1 MLADAPA
8 DLTIQLDG
16 SVEESIYDLFRMAP
30 WSEVIESFAFEDEQ
44 SNHLL
49 IADRSVT
56 LIDIR
61 IASTEA
67 LYVDSIG
74 GVEDV
79 PPQLDF
85 HSDQDDR
92 EATGTLFPVWFGTNR
107 KLVEI
112 DGETYVSPREIEAET
127 LHTGCCTVH
136 IPKTHRRGETVS
148 PWYRPERFL
157 QNDALEIQ
165 SVELFDNLCDR
176 IRREIEANG
185 NHNHLLFIHG
195 FNNSFPDAILRAA
208 QIGFDLGI
216 DGATIAFSWPSRKLV
231 PFVSRYAGDG
241 EVISSCRRAI
251 EAMFSELG
259 GLSGRLH
266 VIAHSMGNRGLLA
279 AWRNAFVQLQDNDNL
294 QLGQVIFA
302 APDVFQAVFRDEALG
317 IEQFCQRATLY
328 ASRRDKALGLARWL
342 SQTPR
347 AGLLPPALNLDGIET
362 IDTPF
367 HGDLLG
373 HTYFAK
379 AIPVLEDI
387 ATMIEQNL
395 APQDRESLKWVGED
409 GGYWTFDL
417 SDTDFDQ

>member
-1 MLADAPA
+1 MPSQFELFFTQREGWLTFYLYESGQTRASGRTELSSLMPFLEAALEKTADEAVGISEDQYIRPWQELAENAFGRNVFNVMLADAPA

-148 PWYRPERFL
+148 PWYRPCLLYTSPSPR
-157 QNDALEIQ
+157 
-165 SVELFDNLCDR
+165 DR
-176 IRREIEANG
+176 TRSRM
-185 NHNHLLFIHG
+185 
-195 FNNSFPDAILRAA
+195 
-208 QIGFDLGI
+208 
-216 DGATIAFSWPSRKLV
+216 PS
-231 PFVSRYAGDG
+231 SA
-241 EVISSCRRAI
+241 
-251 EAMFSELG
+251 
-259 GLSGRLH
+259 
-266 VIAHSMGNRGLLA
+266 
-279 AWRNAFVQLQDNDNL
+279 
-294 QLGQVIFA
+294 
-302 APDVFQAVFRDEALG
+302 
-317 IEQFCQRATLY
+317 
-328 ASRRDKALGLARWL
+328 
-342 SQTPR
+342 
-347 AGLLPPALNLDGIET
+347 
-362 IDTPF
+362 
-367 HGDLLG
+367 
-373 HTYFAK
+373 
-379 AIPVLEDI
+379 
-387 ATMIEQNL
+387 
-395 APQDRESLKWVGED
+395 
-409 GGYWTFDL
+409 
-417 SDTDFDQ
+417 